1 MSIDSEKKLIDNSR
15 FSQLLDVKTIQY
27 EKGEVVLQLTVDE
40 HHKNAI
46 QTVHG
51 GVLATLIDNVIGATI
66 TSITNLPST
75 TINLNI
81 QYLKPVQAGILTVK
95 ATILHLGYRIVTGE
109 GIVVDEEDNAIA
121 KGSGTF
127 KLLRPK
133 KKDFINSNSNQS
145 IQ

>member
-1 MSIDSEKKLIDNSR
+1 MGINSEKKLIDNSR

-81 QYLKPVQAGILTVK
+81 QYLKPAQAGILTVK
-95 ATILHLGYRIVTGE
+95 ANILHLGYRIITGE
-109 GIVVDEEDNAIA
+109 GIVTDQENNTIA
-121 KGSGTF
+121 KGAGTF

-133 KKDFINSNSNQS
+133 KESSLNSNLNQS